1 MKKLGKIIA
10 SVNAFCL
17 LATTCALLGC
27 GEGGS
32 GGGAGGGGASSD
44 KIKLY
49 FDGGGGSGN
58 YNTSRTYNTLETLA
72 SEWNEKNDKYEIVIN
87 EKSLGGNRSSITS
100 MLTATTAPDML
111 MQVGSVKNDDIGNN
125 WYVALNKYLE
135 KPNPYEEGN
144 KAWGDIYGA
153 DAIESGKSSDGNNYY
168 VCLDNIAIGMMYNMD
183 LLNAAGVE
191 SIPKTHSE
199 FIDCLEKL
207 QTAKDKGV
215 INAEVYCPNGLWHES
230 YIGNSV
236 YGAKIAE
243 WDEDQSGTVSTKE
256 LIDAYQEKEWNIDDD
271 RFEEFLRLCGQKA
284 EYYPDNYLGYDVP
297 YKFAKGNLAVT
308 DAIGNNMVTLA
319 ANAKKFNVR
328 VAAYPR
334 LDSDASKYGGYTT
347 RRGSAGQSS
356 AYWVT
361 NSAIAKGEGAIDA
374 CVDFLMF
381 LTASDNNSRLVNDL
395 GTALPL
401 KIEDSTVNLFKPLA
415 GQYKADLENSKSLM
429 WGACY
434 IPEMLGTAFN
444 DNYQLTMGDFYEDPK
459 GEKTGDISAV
469 VSTLKPKAAES
480 VADLIERYGWEY

>member
-10 SVNAFCL
+10 SVNALCL
-17 LATTCALLGC
+17 IASTCALLGC
-27 GEGGS
+27 GEGG
-32 GGGAGGGGASSD
+32 GGGGASSN

-72 SEWNEKNDKYEIVIN
+72 AEWNETNDEYEVVIN

-111 MQVGSVKNDDIGNN
+111 MQVGSVKNDDIGNG
-125 WYVALNKYLE
+125 WYVALNEYLT

-144 KAWGDIYGA
+144 TAWGDMYGV
-153 DAIESGKSSDGNNYY
+153 DAIESSKSSDGNNYY

-183 LLNAAGVE
+183 LLKAAGVE
-191 SIPKTHSE
+191 SVPKTHSD
-199 FIDCLEKL
+199 FIACLEKL

-215 INAEVYCPNGLWHES
+215 ISAEVYCPNGLWHES

-256 LIDAYQEKEWNIDDD
+256 LIDAYKEDKWSIDDD
-271 RFEEFLRLCGQKA
+271 RFEEFLRLCGEKA
-284 EYYPDNYLGYDVP
+284 EYYPNNYLGYDVP
-297 YKFAKGNLAVT
+297 YKFAKGELAVT
-308 DAIGNNMVTLA
+308 DAIGNSMVTLA
-319 ANAKKFNVR
+319 ANAKSKFEVK
-328 VAAYPR
+328 VAGYPR
-334 LDSDASKYGGYTT
+334 LDTNASKYGGYTT

-361 NSAIAKGEGAIDA
+361 NSAISKGEGAVDA

-381 LTASDNNSRLVNDL
+381 LTAADNNSRLVNDL

-401 KIEDSTVNLFKPLA
+401 KIEDSTVSLFAGLA
-415 GQYKADLENSKSLM
+415 GQYEMDVSNDKSLM
-429 WGACY
+429 WSACY
-434 IPEMLGTAFN
+434 IPEMLGTSFN
-444 DNYQLTMGDFYEDPK
+444 DHYQLAMGDYYEDPND
-459 GEKTGDISAV
+459 EKTGDINAV
-469 VSTLKPKAAES
+469 VTTLKPKAEES
-480 VADLIERYGWEY
+480 IADLISRYGWEY